1 MDHVKYPYVGLN
13 AIVDA
18 EQLLALLQ
26 RMEADELTI
35 RWQSCC
41 IISEPKL

>member
-18 EQLLALLQ
+18 ELALLQ